1 MVILSSKD
9 MVAQADSAVQTLAP
23 EEAVKLAGDPNT
35 VFVDVREGAE
45 LQKSGTL
52 SGAVHA
58 PRGFLEF
65 MADPASPRHLSE
77 LSTGKRLVLFCGSG
91 QRSALAARTL
101 KEMGYPDV
109 AHVSGGFGALT
120 QAGGQASGG

>member
-1 MVILSSKD
+1 MDIRSSKD
-9 MVAQADSAVQTLAP
+9 MVAQADADVQTLAP
-23 EEAVKLAGDPNT
+23 EDAVRLAGDPNT
-35 VFVDVREGAE
+35 VLVDVRESGE
-45 LQKSGTL
+45 LQKSGTI

-77 LSTGKRLVLFCGSG
+77 LSPSKQLVVFCGSG

-101 KEMGYPDV
+101 KQMGYPNV

-120 QAGGQASGG
+120 QAGGQVSGG

>member
-1 MVILSSKD
+1 MDIRSSKD
-9 MVAQADSAVQTLAP
+9 MVAQADAAVRTLGP
-23 EEAVKLAGDPNT
+23 EQAVKLAGDPNT
-35 VFVDVREGAE
+35 VFVDVRESGE
-45 LQKSGTL
+45 VQKSGTL

-77 LSTGKRLVLFCGSG
+77 LSPGKQVVVFCGSG

-101 KEMGYPDV
+101 KEMGYPNV
-109 AHVSGGFGALT
+109 AHVAGGFGALK
-120 QAGGQASGG
+120 QAGGEISGG

>member
-1 MVILSSKD
+1 MTIRSSKD
-9 MVAQADSAVQTLAP
+9 MVAQADADVRTLAP
-23 EEAVKLAGDPNT
+23 EEAVKLARDPNT
-35 VFVDVREGAE
+35 VLVDVRESAE
-45 LQKSGTL
+45 VQKSGTI

-77 LSTGKRLVLFCGSG
+77 LLPGRQLVLFCGSG

-101 KEMGYPDV
+101 KEMGYPNV
-109 AHVSGGFGALT
+109 AHVAGGFGALT
-120 QAGGQASGG
+120 QAGGPPSGD

>member
-1 MVILSSKD
+1 MTIRSSKE
-9 MVAQADSAVQTLAP
+9 MVSQADASVQTLAP

-35 VFVDVREGAE
+35 VFVDVRESAE
-45 LQKSGTL
+45 LQKSGTV

-65 MADPASPRHLSE
+65 MADPANPRHVSE
-77 LSTGKRLVLFCGSG
+77 LSPSKQLVVFCGSG

-101 KEMGYPDV
+101 KEMGYPNV
-109 AHVSGGFGALT
+109 AHVAGGFGGLT
-120 QAGGQASGG
+120 QAGAPVSGN

>member
-1 MVILSSKD
+1 MGIRSSKD
-9 MVAQADSAVQTLAP
+9 MVAQADAGVQTLAP
-23 EEAVKLAGDPNT
+23 EEAVKLAGDPNA
-35 VFVDVREGAE
+35 VFVDVRESEE
-45 LQKSGTL
+45 LRRSGTI

-77 LSTGKRLVLFCGSG
+77 LSPGKQLVVFCGSG

-101 KEMGYPDV
+101 KEMGYPRVSHV
-109 AHVSGGFGALT
+109 AGGFGALT
-120 QAGGQASGG
+120 QAGGQVSGR